1 MNMTETSILPK
12 NIELGINMNTFVN
25 FSVVVVAF
33 AALGGWIANIV
44 KLVYMFGDNIEIT
57 TMFVGRILGIFV
69 APLGVVLG
77 YM

>member
-1 MNMTETSILPK
+1 MNMMVANMLPK
-12 NIELGINMNTFVN
+12 SIELGINMNTLVN
-25 FSVVVVAF
+25 FSVFAVAL

-57 TMFVGRILGIFV
+57 TMFVGRILGIFL
-69 APLGVVLG
+69 APLGAILG